1 MVENTGGADTKCFSS
16 GWTAIAK
23 LCDSCKSTSAILFCR
38 TDKLFLCIAC
48 DLKIHGQT
56 KHERVWMCEVCEQAA
71 ASVTCKADA
80 AALCVTCDRD
90 IHSVNLLAS
99 RHERVPVVSFYDS
112 AEDVVSFANLTAQNL
127 TQPIVSDVT
136 CDVTTSIHV
145 QYPLDVPQV
154 MVKSADLCSDRLF
167 DFGFAIPSH
176 VLFEPEFRDRDV
188 PIQTTT
194 GSVMAIPPLGPPI
207 QTVSSSSNIDA
218 GTASEQSSI
227 VDVSYP
233 LVLPVINNEKK
244 FSAADREARV
254 LRYKEKRKNRKY
266 DKKIRYASRKAYA
279 ETRPRIKGRFVKQT
293 ESTTELDVDPWLLT
307 AECGGEVEYGVVPSS
322 KTRALWKLSC
332 LLEAARQSLKRIRLC
347 LRVQSC
353 LHAPSTGCGSD
364 GCAIRTSR
372 LAAPY
377 LLRRLAALYL
387 PRRLAAPYLL
397 RRHYS
402 LVIASR
408 PEVAFALAPRHE
420 HCGMNKKHKVLFTD
434 IELSDPISAK
444 FTFVDEIACIHAQ
457 GSGCDQ
463 TVVAFRT
470 SYGRRDAPLPHGR
483 TRLAPLP
490 PEETLLLSYC
500 L

>member
-1 MVENTGGADTKCFSS
+1 MVENTGGADTKCVSS
-16 GWTAIAK
+16 GWTAIVK

-90 IHSVNLLAS
+90 IHSVNPLAS

-127 TQPIVSDVT
+127 TQPIGSDVT
-136 CDVTTSIHV
+136 CDVTASIHV

-207 QTVSSSSNIDA
+207 QTVAPRTHNVEFTSSVTNQSHSLSVSSSSNIDA

-233 LVLPVINNEKK
+233 LVLPAINNEKK
-244 FSAADREARV
+244 LSAADREARV

-279 ETRPRIKGRFVKQT
+279 ETRPRIKGRFVKQM
-293 ESTTELDVDPWLLT
+293 ESTMELDVDPWLLT
-307 AECGGEVEYGVVPSS
+307 AECGGEVEYSVVPS
-322 KTRALWKLSC
+322 
-332 LLEAARQSLKRIRLC
+332 
-347 LRVQSC
+347 
-353 LHAPSTGCGSD
+353 
-364 GCAIRTSR
+364 
-372 LAAPY
+372 
-377 LLRRLAALYL
+377 
-387 PRRLAAPYLL
+387 
-397 RRHYS
+397 
-402 LVIASR
+402 
-408 PEVAFALAPRHE
+408 F
-420 HCGMNKKHKVLFTD
+420 
-434 IELSDPISAK
+434 
-444 FTFVDEIACIHAQ
+444 
-457 GSGCDQ
+457 
-463 TVVAFRT
+463 
-470 SYGRRDAPLPHGR
+470 
-483 TRLAPLP
+483 
-490 PEETLLLSYC
+490 
-500 L
+500 